1 MRREKFYT
9 EEQKE
14 VYSFIKILVGLI
26 VILAILYLL
35 TVFVFNKEEP
45 IKRTNK
51 KGSIEYSQVV
61 VGTIFKTLDSEY
73 YVLAFDSEDVT
84 NSYILNKA
92 TNYKSKNNALPLYT
106 LDLSSEFNKNYVGK
120 ESNYEESSV
129 DNLVFKGT
137 TLIKIKDKK
146 IVKFIENVEEID
158 KELN

>member
-61 VGTIFKTLDSEY
+61 VGTIFKTLDPEY